1 MFLCTECGVS
11 VEQKR
16 NLQEHMLMHDKVEY
30 KCEVC
35 QEVKIGAKNLRN
47 HKRIHQNSE
56 CDYCHK
62 SIIKSHKN
70 RHQLTCR
77 EKRVNYKCEI
87 CKYACGVKS
96 DLNNKKKSFKTT
108 EKN

>member
-1 MFLCTECGVS
+1 MWCLGGAYNIQGSFSNTIMV
-11 VEQKR
+11 R
-16 NLQEHMLMHDKVEY
+16 HDKVEY

-35 QEVKIGAKNLRN
+35 QEVKVGAKNLRN
-47 HKRIHQNSE
+47 HRRIHQNSE

-62 SIIKSHKN
+62 SFIKSNKN

-77 EKRVNYKCEI
+77 EKRVNYKCEM

-96 DLNNKKKSFKTT
+96 DLNKKHIKH
-108 EKN
+108 